1 VSTCKVC
8 LDDFEDESMIQDITG
23 ARYCLFDSSEICPVC
38 GVYGHKC
45 DEGGE
50 DDE

>member
-8 LDDFEDESMIQDITG
+8 LNDFEDESMIEDIEG
-23 ARYCLFDSSEICPVC
+23 ARYCLFDSSEICLVC
-38 GVYGHKC
+38 GVYGHIC

-50 DDE
+50 DGQ